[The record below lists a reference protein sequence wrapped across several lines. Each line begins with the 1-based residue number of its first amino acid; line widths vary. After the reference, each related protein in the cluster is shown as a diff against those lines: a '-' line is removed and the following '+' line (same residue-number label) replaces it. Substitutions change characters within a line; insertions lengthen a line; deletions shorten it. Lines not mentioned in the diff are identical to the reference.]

1 MQVLYDKHEN
11 SHPQIALRML
21 ELHYFTQFFFFFQFP
36 ELFKKIYNLFL
47 WVFVAAQGL
56 SLVKVSRGDSLD
68 VRVF

>member
-1 MQVLYDKHEN
+1 MKIHT
-11 SHPQIALRML
+11 LR
-21 ELHYFTQFFFFFQFP
+21 LHYACLSYIISLSFFFFFQFP